1 MEKEKLIAQLRAQ
14 LEEANDAYR
23 EGKPIMPDR
32 EYDTLEHQLMRLDPS
47 NDWFNKGVND
57 KTPETRKFKLPYSM
71 MSLDKVKSIDEVREW
86 FYSIVP
92 EDKAADIAIIAT
104 PKFDG
109 LSAYVS
115 KNLCATRGDGCV
127 GQMFLG
133 QAMNI
138 LDMPS
143 VVEEGVAIRGEVIF
157 TSGNW
162 KKFQTL
168 HPEAK
173 SPRNSAVG
181 LINGDYDK
189 DKRKE
194 YGLLSIRS
202 YEILGSDKGKLEQL
216 VILDSMTRDH
226 RNTTPRKIYTIDQL
240 NEEALFKLF
249 TEWRQQY
256 PIDGIV
262 LDIDNAEYRTE
273 HNANGNPKYSIAYK
287 HPSFSDTADVVIK
300 SVERNVN
307 RKGVITPVIEFDSV
321 NIANADIS
329 RASGVNMKYVFD
341 WKLFPGV
348 KIRIVRSGEVIPK
361 IVAVNGVSIPFR
373 ENYSSQKEYQ
383 KAYVAALGERFR
395 QEEYDSLTHP
405 QNWKQ
410 CPVCGKKLS
419 WNGANM
425 MCENPECPEKEI
437 SHIAKFFEIIGLE
450 GWKEKTFRQLYNE
463 KLIHSVYDVL
473 TIDTAGIDIIKR
485 LPGWSEK
492 SAIQFVEDILDL
504 QLKPVPVEK
513 FFHATGWFGDLGEK
527 TIGLILR
534 EKGEFLG
541 NIDVNNMINMVTEI
555 TETLEEVEG
564 VSMITAISFMEGWTK
579 YLTEIEDQDSIVWRF
594 AFLSD
599 DRKSNKGPLKDKIF
613 CMTGFRDKDM
623 KAAIEERGGEVVDS
637 LTKSTS
643 VLIVKDMTSTSSKM
657 EKARKNGTEILDI
670 ESFKN
675 KYLN

>member
-23 EGKPIMPDR
+23 EGKPIMSDR

-47 NDWFNKGVND
+47 NDWFNRGVND
-57 KTPETRKFKLPYSM
+57 KTPETRKFRLSYPM

-115 KNLCATRGDGCV
+115 KNLCATRGDGYV

-194 YGLLSIRS
+194 YGLLSIRP

-216 VILDSMTRDH
+216 AILDSMTRDH
-226 RNTTPRKIYTIDQL
+226 RNTTPRKIYTIGQL

-307 RKGVITPVIEFDSV
+307 RKGVITPVIEFDPV

-341 WKLFPGV
+341 WKLFPGAKV
-348 KIRIVRSGEVIPK
+348 RIVRSVK
-361 IVAVNGVSIPFR
+361 IARSVV
-373 ENYSSQKEYQ
+373 
-383 KAYVAALGERFR
+383 
-395 QEEYDSLTHP
+395 
-405 QNWKQ
+405 
-410 CPVCGKKLS
+410 
-419 WNGANM
+419 
-425 MCENPECPEKEI
+425 
-437 SHIAKFFEIIGLE
+437 
-450 GWKEKTFRQLYNE
+450 LY
-463 KLIHSVYDVL
+463 
-473 TIDTAGIDIIKR
+473 
-485 LPGWSEK
+485 
-492 SAIQFVEDILDL
+492 F
-504 QLKPVPVEK
+504 
-513 FFHATGWFGDLGEK
+513 
-527 TIGLILR
+527 
-534 EKGEFLG
+534 
-541 NIDVNNMINMVTEI
+541 
-555 TETLEEVEG
+555 
-564 VSMITAISFMEGWTK
+564 
-579 YLTEIEDQDSIVWRF
+579 
-594 AFLSD
+594 
-599 DRKSNKGPLKDKIF
+599 
-613 CMTGFRDKDM
+613 
-623 KAAIEERGGEVVDS
+623 
-637 LTKSTS
+637 
-643 VLIVKDMTSTSSKM
+643 
-657 EKARKNGTEILDI
+657 
-670 ESFKN
+670 
-675 KYLN
+675 